1 MYCIAVNEIYV
12 CLKVWMMYCSPV
24 NGRCHS
30 FQSCM
35 LFWTYTCANDQ
46 ISLLRPPA
54 AATADDVDFG
64 PCPSAAIACVILG
77 RPQVHTISIETDMLV
92 LIEAAD
98 TNWEVVWQSEN
109 WSWVFI
115 WDHCLLFF
123 VGSKLKCSLDRGCRE
138 WNLKIW
144 SWISLVLI
152 SFLDCKA
159 RRSRQLHLSGQ
170 GPAGCC

>member
-1 MYCIAVNEIYV
+1 
-12 CLKVWMMYCSPV
+12 
-24 NGRCHS
+24 
-30 FQSCM
+30 
-35 LFWTYTCANDQ
+35 
-46 ISLLRPPA
+46 
-54 AATADDVDFG
+54 
-64 PCPSAAIACVILG
+64 
-77 RPQVHTISIETDMLV
+77 MLV

-98 TNWEVVWQSEN
+98 TNWEVVWQSEKRN
-109 WSWVFI
+109 MTFYWSWVFI

-170 GPAGCC
+170 GPAANVSSLIWIWRVSISIVYQSSLVFFP

>member
-1 MYCIAVNEIYV
+1 
-12 CLKVWMMYCSPV
+12 
-24 NGRCHS
+24 
-30 FQSCM
+30 
-35 LFWTYTCANDQ
+35 
-46 ISLLRPPA
+46 
-54 AATADDVDFG
+54 
-64 PCPSAAIACVILG
+64 
-77 RPQVHTISIETDMLV
+77 MLV

-98 TNWEVVWQSEN
+98 TNWEVVWQSEKRN
-109 WSWVFI
+109 MTFYWSWVFI

-159 RRSRQLHLSGQ
+159 RRSRALLLTWVV
-170 GPAGCC
+170 